1 MMKSRLFFAALMAT
15 ASLVMP
21 RPASADVGV
30 GDDAPAFR
38 LVGSDGKT
46 YTNEDFEGKKV
57 VVIAW
62 YPKAFTGG

>member
-1 MMKSRLFFAALMAT
+1 MKTRLFCLALMAA
-15 ASLVMP
+15 ASCLVLP
-21 RPASADVGV
+21 GVSAEVGV
-30 GDDAPAFR
+30 GDDAPAFS

-46 YTNEDFEGKKV
+46 YTNEDFEGKQV